1 MLRYDKRLSS
11 QNEKVHLFFFLS
23 KTLDVLFEPWWWA
36 ALALLTALVWRKNR
50 TVFRVAVAVAVAVLT
65 VFSLPLTANLL
76 WHQLEVEAE
85 LLPPQKGSYQAVV
98 ILGGAIDVLGST
110 EAESSWNDNQER
122 LWQSLDIVKRSDTAV
137 VIVSGASGAYWLPSE
152 AQLMARV
159 LRRAGIAEDR
169 IVLEER
175 ALNTEQNAQFVGAL
189 LRERRFSQV
198 LIVTSA
204 YHIPRAKDCFA
215 RAGVVADYAAVDFR
229 MRRPWGEAALL
240 PRAKYFARSTE
251 ALREFFG
258 RAVYAVKHLRS

>member
-1 MLRYDKRLSS
+1 
-11 QNEKVHLFFFLS
+11 LFFFLS

-36 ALALLTALVWRKNR
+36 ALALLTALVCRKNR
-50 TVFRVAVAVAVAVLT
+50 VAFRVGIAVAVSVPT
-65 VFSLPLTANLL
+65 VFSLPLTSNLL
-76 WHQLEVEAE
+76 WHQLEMEAAR
-85 LLPPQKGSYQAVV
+85 LPPHKGSYQAVV

-110 EAESSWNDNQER
+110 EAESAWNDNQER
-122 LWQSLDIVKRSDTAV
+122 LWQSIDIVKGSDTAL

-152 AQLMARV
+152 AELMARV

-175 ALNTEQNAQFVGAL
+175 ALNTEQNAQFVEAL
-189 LRERRFSQV
+189 LRERHLTDV

-204 YHIPRAKDCFA
+204 YHIPRAKACFT

-258 RAVYAVKHLRS
+258 RAVYAIKHLQ